1 MIFDFTFFFPELQG
15 ESEPLAARMTKYS
28 SGGAEVV
35 AARQESRV
43 PGKRI
48 DPVRI
53 FKIDFE
59 G

>member
-1 MIFDFTFFFPELQG
+1 MIFDFAIFFPELQG
-15 ESEPLAARMTKYS
+15 EFEPLAARMTKYS

-43 PGKRI
+43 LSKRI
-48 DPVRI
+48 DSVRI
-53 FKIDFE
+53 YKNDFE